1 MAPFHRLP
9 VGCASSALW
18 IGLSK
23 CACFV
28 PHLLA
33 GNPFDIFGNDDA
45 AVLSLLFDEL
55 TVAKLVCDA
64 EAASVALFAMIS

>member
-1 MAPFHRLP
+1 M
-9 VGCASSALW
+9 
-18 IGLSK
+18 SK